1 MLRFNLLA
9 LAILAVLSYLSLLL
23 KAEVQNIKE
32 EYILI
37 NTKVSSEIETIKLLK
52 AELTHLQSPKR
63 IKALAQKYLKLEHT
77 STAQLIIDPTTSD
90 ENLSIKTTNFRTA
103 HNNITWRYKK
113 SPYTKHTNPVRRA
126 SHKPS
131 N

>member
-9 LAILAVLSYLSLLL
+9 LATLSVLSYLSLLL

-37 NTKVSSEIETIKLLK
+37 NTKVDSEIETIKMLK

-63 IKALAQKYLKLEHT
+63 IKSLAQKYLKLEHT
-77 STAQLIIDPTTSD
+77 STAQLIVDPTSETS
-90 ENLSIKTTNFRTA
+90 SINIKHTNFRTA
-103 HNNITWRYKK
+103 SSITWRYKK
-113 SPYTKHTNPVRRA
+113 SPYTKHTNQVRRA
-126 SHKPS
+126 SHQPS
-131 N
+131 H